1 MTNEARVCNAG
12 VFSTC
17 GARGADK
24 MEDRH
29 VVCNALE
36 GLRGAHLIGVF
47 DGHRGAECADFA
59 SRNIAAA
66 LTSTWHAHDDP
77 GEALKEAF
85 TAVDAA
91 FVDAFERD
99 GREGGIRA
107 DRRRA
112 KRRERPG
119 ESGGVTPAAPRASR
133 WCWATWR
140 TWRTPGTV
148 AR

>member
-1 MTNEARVCNAG
+1 
-12 VFSTC
+12 
-17 GARGADK
+17 
-24 MEDRH
+24 MEDRARR
-29 VVCNALE
+29 VQRVGGFTRRALDRR
-36 GLRGAHLIGVF
+36 LRRAQ
-47 DGHRGAECADFA
+47 GAECADFA

-99 GREGGIRA
+99 GPRGGIRA
-107 DRRRA
+107 DHRRA
-112 KRRERPG
+112 KRRERRPG